1 MDAHAVS
8 LDNDGIKDRTNPY
21 AEVSLLMNNTG
32 YILISAGMYWICT
45 KYQIDENSQAV
56 QETKLKRDGLKR
68 TPGLAL

>member
-1 MDAHAVS
+1 
-8 LDNDGIKDRTNPY
+8 
-21 AEVSLLMNNTG
+21 MNGKEGAFNFIHSKTG